1 VSYVFYCTDR
11 TEMESLQKGVFGNSY
26 RYWDKVRKIK
36 RGDTVFLINLN
47 NGILYGPFR
56 ASGKPMIHLDPYI
69 FIESKR
75 NYPAQ
80 VEVEWGRVMKL
91 DRAFKKLRF
100 LRNDLP
106 CRLTPTET
114 VKVLVELLEE
124 QNNKLMA
131 WV

>member
-1 VSYVFYCTDR
+1 
-11 TEMESLQKGVFGNSY
+11 
-26 RYWDKVRKIK
+26 
-36 RGDTVFLINLN
+36 
-47 NGILYGPFR
+47 
-56 ASGKPMIHLDPYI
+56 MIHLDPYI

-114 VKVLVELLEE
+114 VKVLVELLDE
-124 QNNKLMA
+124 QTGKLRA
-131 WV
+131 WA

>member
-1 VSYVFYCTDR
+1 MSYVFYCTDL

-26 RYWDKVRKIK
+26 RYWEKVRKIK
-36 RGDTVFLINLN
+36 SGDPVFLINLN
-47 NGILYGPFR
+47 NGVLYGPFR
-56 ASGKPMIHLDPYI
+56 ASGKPRIHLDPYI

-80 VEVEWGRVMKL
+80 IEVQWGRVMKL
-91 DRAFKKLRF
+91 DRAFKRLRF
-100 LRNDLP
+100 LRKGLP

-124 QNNKLMA
+124 QTSRLQA
-131 WV
+131 WA

>member
-1 VSYVFYCTDR
+1 MSYVFYCTDL

-26 RYWDKVRKIK
+26 RYWEKVRKIK
-36 RGDTVFLINLN
+36 SGDPVFLINLN

-100 LRNDLP
+100 LRKDLP

-114 VKVLVELLEE
+114 RALNWKHF
-124 QNNKLMA
+124 
-131 WV
+131 

>member
-1 VSYVFYCTDR
+1 
-11 TEMESLQKGVFGNSY
+11 
-26 RYWDKVRKIK
+26 
-36 RGDTVFLINLN
+36 
-47 NGILYGPFR
+47 
-56 ASGKPMIHLDPYI
+56 MIHLDPYI

-100 LRNDLP
+100 LRKGLP

-114 VKVLVELLEE
+114 VKVLVELLDE
-124 QNNKLMA
+124 QTGKLRA
-131 WV
+131 WA

>member
-1 VSYVFYCTDR
+1 MSYVFYCTDL

-26 RYWDKVRKIK
+26 RYWEKVRKIK
-36 RGDTVFLINLN
+36 SGDPVFLINLN

-80 VEVEWGRVMKL
+80 VEVEW
-91 DRAFKKLRF
+91 A
-100 LRNDLP
+100 
-106 CRLTPTET
+106 ES
-114 VKVLVELLEE
+114 
-124 QNNKLMA
+124 
-131 WV
+131 